1 MLMCDGGANCGFY
14 VARRLSG
21 VIHLPFSQRG
31 VENSGVHYGIDND
44 E

>member
-1 MLMCDGGANCGFY
+1 MLMCDGDANCQFY
-14 VARRLSG
+14 MARRLSR

-31 VENSGVHYGIDND
+31 VENSGVHCSIDDD